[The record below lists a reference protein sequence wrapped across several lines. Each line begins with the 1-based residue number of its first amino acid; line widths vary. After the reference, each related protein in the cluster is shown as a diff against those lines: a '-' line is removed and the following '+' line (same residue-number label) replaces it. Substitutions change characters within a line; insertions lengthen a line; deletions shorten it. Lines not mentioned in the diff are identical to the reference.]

1 MTEIN
6 EVRVD
11 EFRSGF
17 TYQSCGESW
26 RSTGFYGSSHIGI
39 TFDDG
44 IIPELIQRAAR
55 REDSRFNVSQKIDYE
70 SFIDLPHQSREFIGF
85 KEFNE
90 DFVDGN
96 ALVGR
101 IIEKWAVLAVVSVA
115 IDFGNRPFPVK
126 RYFCCLESDDGN
138 YDAMATLIEFFFD
151 NEPEN
156 LTFDILG
163 NKPQKI
169 YQVYPL
175 SSQDL
180 KSLNLLNCDYSMFD
194 GLRLIK
200 PDLDMSKNN
209 LLQMWK
215 TCLSLVDGDRKK
227 AAWAFNIDSVANLTD
242 FTLIQAGTQEFFQRN
257 YSTVSRQP
265 AVSPPPPSGKMPTKQ
280 GASQS
285 ISAELVF
292 NDFVKNGKLSKNQ
305 NQIKFVTTDIQ
316 RNKEEWERLA
326 KENIDEVAIEFNSFS
341 RIIRYYTLSSL
352 IVPERAVDLFQ
363 QLLFSKNDIWNV
375 FLQSAE
381 YFQNIQNPPYFKNY
395 IDKSIEEGVWLII
408 NYIIEDKFQ
417 LPQIKIFFLFPLGEL
432 SSQKKFFAEEDNIWR
447 EGIFLSYQ
455 KFINPGQQQENK
467 SSSFQRFCENLDNAE
482 YRENNK
488 KGYEKITQFF
498 SQSSQNNSRYRK
510 AFLFFYNL
518 INVNTIFN
526 DFVKNGELSQ
536 RNIEFIKKNIPK
548 NNEQWKKL
556 ATKNKDEITKEYKK
570 DSYIIR
576 YYTLS
581 ALIVPEKAVD
591 LFHKLLLSGDDIWKF
606 FLKSAKTFKSF
617 HTEKNHSYFKYSLEE
632 GVWLIINN
640 IIEEKF
646 NLPKKRIFFFWPIS
660 ELLFPK
666 KFFAEK
672 DNIWIKG
679 IFLSYQ
685 KFITPGQQQENKSS
699 SFQRFCDNLDNE
711 QYRKKHEKGYKQIT
725 EIFSQSSQNVPQYK
739 RAFSFFQGLIEE
751 KLNRTPVKNVPK
763 NIQNKA
769 PLNNFGDRRQR
780 NNTKQWLLKI
790 SIILTCSSAFSLIA
804 TIILALSQFPIEVV
818 IVPFVIAIYLIVI
831 IFFLFVIQGFIPD

>member
-1 MTEIN
+1 MTQIN
-6 EVRVD
+6 TVRIY

-17 TYQSCGESW
+17 THQSCGNSW
-26 RSTGFYGSSHIGI
+26 RSTGFYGSPYIGNS
-39 TFDDG
+39 FHDG
-44 IIPELIQRAAR
+44 FIPEPLQRATR
-55 REDSRFNVSQKIDYE
+55 REDSRFDVSQKIDYE

-126 RYFCCLESDDGN
+126 RYFCCPESYDGN
-138 YDAMATLIEFFFD
+138 YDAMATLIKFFF
-151 NEPEN
+151 EKGPEN
-156 LTFDILG
+156 LTFDILE
-163 NKPQKI
+163 NKPQKS

-175 SSQDL
+175 SSKDL
-180 KSLNLLNCDYSMFD
+180 QPLNLLNCDYSMFD

-200 PDLDMSKNN
+200 PGLDMSKNN

-215 TCLSLVDGDRKK
+215 TCLSLVSGDREK

-375 FLQSAE
+375 FLQSAK
-381 YFQNIQNPPYFKNY
+381 YFQNIQNPAYFKNY

-417 LPQIKIFFLFPLGEL
+417 LPQIKIFVLFPLGEL
-432 SSQKKFFAEEDNIWR
+432 SSQKKFFAEEDNIW
-447 EGIFLSYQ
+447 
-455 KFINPGQQQENK
+455 
-467 SSSFQRFCENLDNAE
+467 
-482 YRENNK
+482 
-488 KGYEKITQFF
+488 
-498 SQSSQNNSRYRK
+498 
-510 AFLFFYNL
+510 
-518 INVNTIFN
+518 
-526 DFVKNGELSQ
+526 
-536 RNIEFIKKNIPK
+536 
-548 NNEQWKKL
+548 
-556 ATKNKDEITKEYKK
+556 
-570 DSYIIR
+570 
-576 YYTLS
+576 
-581 ALIVPEKAVD
+581 
-591 LFHKLLLSGDDIWKF
+591 
-606 FLKSAKTFKSF
+606 
-617 HTEKNHSYFKYSLEE
+617 
-632 GVWLIINN
+632 
-640 IIEEKF
+640 
-646 NLPKKRIFFFWPIS
+646 
-660 ELLFPK
+660 
-666 KFFAEK
+666 
-672 DNIWIKG
+672 IKG

-685 KFITPGQQQENKSS
+685 KIITRGQQQENKCS

-739 RAFSFFQGLIEE
+739 RAFSFFQGLIEK

>member
-1 MTEIN
+1 MTQIN
-6 EVRVD
+6 TVRIY

-17 TYQSCGESW
+17 THQSCGNSW
-26 RSTGFYGSSHIGI
+26 RSTGFYGSPYIGNS
-39 TFDDG
+39 FHDG
-44 IIPELIQRAAR
+44 FIPEPLQRATR
-55 REDSRFNVSQKIDYE
+55 REDSRFDVSQKIDYE

-126 RYFCCLESDDGN
+126 RYFCCPESYDGN
-138 YDAMATLIEFFFD
+138 YDAMATLIKFFF
-151 NEPEN
+151 EKGPEN
-156 LTFDILG
+156 LTFDILE
-163 NKPQKI
+163 NKPQKS

-175 SSQDL
+175 SSKDL
-180 KSLNLLNCDYSMFD
+180 QPLNLLNCDYSMFD

-215 TCLSLVDGDRKK
+215 TCLSLVSGDREK

-375 FLQSAE
+375 FLQSAK
-381 YFQNIQNPPYFKNY
+381 YFQNIQNPAYFKNY

-417 LPQIKIFFLFPLGEL
+417 LPQIKIFVLFPLGEL
-432 SSQKKFFAEEDNIWR
+432 SSQKKFFAEEDNIW
-447 EGIFLSYQ
+447 
-455 KFINPGQQQENK
+455 
-467 SSSFQRFCENLDNAE
+467 
-482 YRENNK
+482 
-488 KGYEKITQFF
+488 
-498 SQSSQNNSRYRK
+498 
-510 AFLFFYNL
+510 
-518 INVNTIFN
+518 
-526 DFVKNGELSQ
+526 
-536 RNIEFIKKNIPK
+536 
-548 NNEQWKKL
+548 
-556 ATKNKDEITKEYKK
+556 
-570 DSYIIR
+570 
-576 YYTLS
+576 
-581 ALIVPEKAVD
+581 
-591 LFHKLLLSGDDIWKF
+591 
-606 FLKSAKTFKSF
+606 
-617 HTEKNHSYFKYSLEE
+617 
-632 GVWLIINN
+632 
-640 IIEEKF
+640 
-646 NLPKKRIFFFWPIS
+646 
-660 ELLFPK
+660 
-666 KFFAEK
+666 
-672 DNIWIKG
+672 IKG

-685 KFITPGQQQENKSS
+685 KIITRGQQQENKCS

-739 RAFSFFQGLIEE
+739 RAFSFFQGLIEK